1 MIQADLVIYNANVLT
16 LDEQN
21 TRAGSLASYQGKIT
35 GIWPDERPPD
45 DEIIKSDNFKEIDLN
60 GATLIPGFIDTHN
73 HILMYGQ
80 QKHQVDCRSPFNK
93 NIKDIQQRLTEAAQQ
108 KNEYEWIIG
117 YGYDDSL
124 LEEMRHPTKK
134 DLDAINTKHPIF
146 IRHISGHLAVT
157 NSSGLQMAGITKD
170 TPQPEGGHIEKDS
183 LGEPTGV
190 LFEPGAMNL
199 VSGHIPLPDRG
210 ELIQILK
217 EANND
222 YLAEGITTNTDAG
235 IGLFNGEEELD
246 IYLQAI
252 KENPRSM
259 KMRLMILNELLIDNG
274 PFQSYTATELDDE
287 IQEKTNGKAKLDSAK
302 IFQDGSIQGLT
313 GALRK
318 PYHCDDQLYGELIYS
333 QETINHFALDFH
345 NRGFRVA
352 THGNGDRAIGSIIEA
367 YEHAIKNG
375 GERDHRHRIEHVQTA
390 TEEDLKKMSELD
402 IAASFFINHVY
413 YWGDRHRNIFL
424 GPDRAKRL
432 NPLKEADNLNILY
445 TLHSDCPIT
454 PISPLFSVWAAVNRV
469 TSNGNVLGAEQKIDV
484 ETALKTMT
492 IYGAKLNFEENEKG
506 TIEVGKAADFA
517 ILEEDPTRINPM
529 KIKDIHVLATYID
542 GELVFEKESLKV
554 NE

>member
-1 MIQADLVIYNANVLT
+1 MVQADLVIYNANILT
-16 LDEQN
+16 LDEQS
-21 TRAGSLASYQGKIT
+21 TRAGSLASYKGRIT
-35 GIWPDERPPD
+35 GVWTVQQPPED
-45 DEIIKSDNFKEIDLN
+45 GLIKSDNFKEIDLN

-93 NIKDIQQRLTEAAQQ
+93 NIKDIQQRLAEAAQQ
-108 KNEYEWIIG
+108 KNENEWIIG

-124 LEEMRHPTKK
+124 LEEMRHPTKM

-157 NSSGLQMAGITKD
+157 NSAGLQIAGITKD

-199 VSGHIPLPDRG
+199 VFSHVPLPDKE

-217 EANND
+217 EVNND

-274 PFQSYTATELDDE
+274 PFHTYTATELDNE
-287 IQEKTNGKAKLDSAK
+287 IQERTNGKARLDSAK

-318 PYHCDDQLYGELIYS
+318 PYHCDNHLYGDLIYK
-333 QETINHFALDFH
+333 QEIINEFALDFH
-345 NRGFRVA
+345 QRGFRIA

-367 YEHAIKNG
+367 YEYALKNG
-375 GERDHRHRIEHVQTA
+375 EQRDHRHRIEHVQTA
-390 TEEDLKKMSELD
+390 TEKDLEKMSELD

-413 YWGDRHRNIFL
+413 YWGDRHRDIFL

-432 NPLKEADNLNILY
+432 NPLKEADHLNILY

-469 TSNGNVLGAEQKIDV
+469 TSSGEVLGAGQKIDV

-492 IYGAKLNFEENEKG
+492 TYGARLNFEENEKG
-506 TIEVGKAADFA
+506 TIEVGKTADFA
-517 ILEEDPTRINPM
+517 ILEEDPTLINPM
-529 KIKDIHVLATYID
+529 KIKDINVLATYID
-542 GELVFEKESLKV
+542 GQLVFEKENLKV
-554 NE
+554 N